1 MPYEYS
7 AVSILVDVITHHK
20 SQDRVF
26 FFFGVIKTEYFG
38 LRLLLEL
45 NYPCGK
51 FQLSSS
57 CRQTIRP
64 QYQRGCCRETILF
77 LLFFQ
82 SWIIQ
87 IPGGRR
93 KGIDVRRFFFI
104 YEASDSDFFSVGYGS
119 TRSFGTNLGA
129 SRHGFLEHASTRSSK
144 SPNKLL
150 VNDARW
156 RPHKSTRDSAF
167 EIVMDAIL

>member
-1 MPYEYS
+1 VAS
-7 AVSILVDVITHHK
+7 FSCQVVVVRLSDHSIKGVVVGRLFC
-20 SQDRVF
+20 SF
-26 FFFGVIKTEYFG
+26 FFFRV
-38 LRLLLEL
+38 EL
-45 NYPCGK
+45 FKSQVVDEKELMFVG
-51 FQLSSS
+51 
-57 CRQTIRP
+57 
-64 QYQRGCCRETILF
+64 
-77 LLFFQ
+77 
-82 SWIIQ
+82 
-87 IPGGRR
+87 
-93 KGIDVRRFFFI
+93 FFFI